1 MSSFTQQQKPWKKE
15 LVYKP
20 TRNRKVKK
28 SDMCVDAYVNL
39 ESHTSLDIDP
49 CAMTTGKMFD
59 VDTQIEKDKKI
70 DPAKVFQNYKEP
82 PKTKNKEKDNNSKTK
97 KTRHVGKSFIDK
109 KVTIKYGL

>member
-49 CAMTTGKMFD
+49 FAMTTGKMFD
-59 VDTQIEKDKKI
+59 VDAQIEKDKKI

-82 PKTKNKEKDNNSKTK
+82 PKTKKPKDDKKTK
-97 KTRHVGKSFIDK
+97 KTRHIGKSFIDT
-109 KVTIKYGL
+109 KVTIRYGL

>member
-20 TRNRKVKK
+20 TKNRKMKK

-49 CAMTTGKMFD
+49 LPMTTGKMFD
-59 VDTQIEKDKKI
+59 VDSQIEKDKKI

-82 PKTKNKEKDNNSKTK
+82 SKIKKKEKDKKETKIRTIGKT
-97 KTRHVGKSFIDK
+97 FIDK
-109 KVTIKYGL
+109 KVTIKYGI